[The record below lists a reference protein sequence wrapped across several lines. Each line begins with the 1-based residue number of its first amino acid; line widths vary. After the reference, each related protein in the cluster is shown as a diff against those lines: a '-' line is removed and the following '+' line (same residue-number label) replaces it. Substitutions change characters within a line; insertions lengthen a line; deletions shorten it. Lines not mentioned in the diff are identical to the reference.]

1 MRSTLLLLLFV
12 CACSQAG
19 SEAAVQN
26 GAQNAVQNGMH
37 FIRSVDL
44 RPSLQGATITIET
57 GRFHGILEVEP
68 GLVAEY
74 RKVATTSAGQHEE
87 TTTVTIDGREL
98 VIESR
103 RIRLGKHAVGPL
115 EGEVRIDVRKDGVYV
130 DGQKKSAF

>member
-1 MRSTLLLLLFV
+1 VRSILLVLL
-12 CACSQAG
+12 CICGCSQAG
-19 SEAAVQN
+19 SEA
-26 GAQNAVQNGMH
+26 GGQNAVQNGTH
-37 FIRSVDL
+37 SIRSLDL
-44 RPSLQGATITIET
+44 RPAGQGATITIET

-68 GLVAEY
+68 GLVTEY

-87 TTTVTIDGREL
+87 TTTITIEGREL

-103 RIRLGKHAVGPL
+103 RIRLGEHAVGPL